1 MWQSAVATCSVPPI
15 VKLFFSP
22 SSLVEGVASVTVRFH
37 DSVALFMSTDQT
49 DIGTDAN
56 DAQQPVSI
64 IHHVGTMVEV
74 MTSPAE
80 FTQG

>member
-56 DAQQPVSI
+56 DASSLSPSYI
-64 IHHVGTMVEV
+64 IVGTMVEV